1 MDNMK
6 NTNRVAFGCAA
17 ALLSVVCLAGRA
29 TGQEL
34 SAEAK
39 DKAAAE
45 ARAKRNALTFENNA
59 TTIVFYDRAGKRT
72 GGLKERA
79 LYGATIVSPDG
90 TRVAVVKNDLPSETA
105 DLFVIDIATGVSAR
119 LTTSARTEF
128 VMAPVWSPDSTRIAY
143 VTIRKGHEAIYVRPA
158 NGQGSEELLYR
169 NPGAFMNLTDWSLD
183 GKFLTFAVSDLS
195 GGAVFTLPLDG
206 GADRKPTEVF
216 KTDLRVFFPRFSP
229 DGRFL
234 SYVQIDKAN
243 KGDVFVRPVDPK
255 TPGGPWQVSDGSS
268 SPAFWRRDGKEL
280 YYLAR
285 DQAVMVSEV
294 ATSPAFTFTK
304 PRVLF
309 RQASKVPDRLA
320 YVTADGERFLALPA
334 PRGPQ
339 LQQITIFNR
348 RGEAVQK
355 VGEPA
360 QYSGPSFSP
369 DGNRLL
375 VSKNDQQLGQADL
388 WIVELSTG
396 NQVRLTN
403 DSFPKVNPLWSPD
416 GKFIYYASFR
426 NGDFPVYRR
435 PSDGTGD
442 EELVYRY
449 EPGAFVG
456 LTDISPDGK
465 YLVCDLGG
473 FIVAVP
479 LTGDPASR
487 KGIEFLRTEF
497 TDGLGRLSPDGRFMA
512 YRSDEAQAE
521 RGEIYVR
528 PFNAATGLPGDG
540 KWQVSKD
547 GVAAMLHWRA
557 DGKEIFFRGQN
568 LESNDLLVV
577 SVDVETTPTFKA
589 GTPKVLFK
597 LPGPIG
603 GNLGNISRDG
613 QRFVFA
619 VNVPAASTT
628 DSPDPR

>member
-1 MDNMK
+1 MK
-6 NTNRVAFGCAA
+6 KAERVALLCAA
-17 ALLSVVCLAGRA
+17 ALLGVVCLAGRA

-39 DKAAAE
+39 EKATAE
-45 ARAKRNALTFENNA
+45 ARAKRNALAFENNA
-59 TTIVFYDRAGKRT
+59 TTIVFFDRAGKRT
-72 GGLKERA
+72 GGIPERA
-79 LYGATIVSPDG
+79 MYGETVVSPDG
-90 TRVAVVKNDLPSETA
+90 SRVAVVKNDLPNETA
-105 DLFVIDIATGVSAR
+105 DLFIVDIATGASTR
-119 LTTSARTEF
+119 LTTSVRTEF
-128 VMAPVWSPDSTRIAY
+128 VMAPVWSPDSKRIAY
-143 VTIRKGHEAIYVRPA
+143 VTIRKGQEAIYVRPA
-158 NGQGSEELLYR
+158 NGEGSEEMLFR

-183 GKFLTFAVSDLS
+183 GRFLTYAISDMK
-195 GGAVFTLPLDG
+195 GGALFTLPLDG

-216 KTDLRVFFPRFSP
+216 KTDLRVFGPRFSP

-234 SYVQIDKAN
+234 SYIQLDAAN
-243 KGDVFVRPVDPK
+243 RAEVFVRPVDPK
-255 TPGGPWQVSDGSS
+255 AEGGPWQISEGTF

-285 DQAVMVSEV
+285 DQAVMVADV
-294 ATSPAFTFTK
+294 IMSPTFSFSK

-348 RGEAVQK
+348 SGEVVQK

-360 QYSGPSFSP
+360 LYSGPSFSP
-369 DGNRLL
+369 DGKRLL
-375 VSKNDQQLGQADL
+375 VSKNDQQKGQNDL
-388 WIVELSTG
+388 WTIDLATG
-396 NQVRLTN
+396 KETRLTN
-403 DSFPKVNPLWSPD
+403 DTFPKVNPLWSPD
-416 GKFIYYASFR
+416 GKYIYYASFR
-426 NGDFPVYRR
+426 NGDFPVHRR
-435 PSDGTGD
+435 ASDGTGD
-442 EELVYRY
+442 EELVYTY
-449 EPGAFVG
+449 ESGAFVG
-456 LTDISPDGK
+456 LSDISSDGK
-465 YLVCDLGG
+465 YLVVDSGG
-473 FIVAVP
+473 FIMVVS

-487 KGIEFLRTEF
+487 KGIEFLRTEW
-497 TDGLGRLSPDGRFMA
+497 TDTLGRLSPDGKFMA
-512 YRSDEAQAE
+512 YRSDEAQVE

-540 KWQVSKD
+540 KWRVSKD
-547 GVAAMLHWRA
+547 GVNAMLHWRA

-577 SVDVETTPTFKA
+577 SVDVETTPAFKP

-597 LPGPIG
+597 LPGPIQ

-628 DSPDPR
+628 DSGNPR

>member
-1 MDNMK
+1 MTKAD
-6 NTNRVAFGCAA
+6 RVALVCAA
-17 ALLSVVCLAGRA
+17 TLLGVVCLAGRA

-45 ARAKRNALTFENNA
+45 ARAKRNALAFENNA
-59 TTIVFYDRAGKRT
+59 TTMVFFDRAGKRT
-72 GGLKERA
+72 GGLGERA
-79 LYGATIVSPDG
+79 LYNETVVSPDG
-90 TRVAVVKNDLPSETA
+90 SRVAVVKNDLPSETA
-105 DLFVIDIATGVSAR
+105 DLFILDIATGASTR

-128 VMAPVWSPDSTRIAY
+128 VMAPVWSPDSSRIAY
-143 VTIRKGHEAIYVRPA
+143 VTMRKGQEAMYVRPA
-158 NGQGSEELLYR
+158 NGQGSEELLYK
-169 NPGAFMNLTDWSLD
+169 NPGAFMDLSDWSLD
-183 GKFLTFAVSDLS
+183 GRFLTFAVSDLS
-195 GGAVFTLPLDG
+195 GGALFTLPLDG
-206 GADRKPTEVF
+206 GVDRKPTEVF
-216 KTDLRVFFPRFSP
+216 KTDVRVFGPKFSP

-234 SYVQIDKAN
+234 SYIQLDKAN
-243 KGDVFVRPVDPK
+243 RGEVFVRPVDPK
-255 TPGGPWQVSDGSS
+255 TVDGPWQISDGSF

-285 DQAVMVSEV
+285 DQAVMVADV
-294 ATSPAFTFTK
+294 GTSPTFTFTK

-348 RGEAVQK
+348 SGEVVQK

-360 QYSGPSFSP
+360 LYGGPSFSP
-369 DGNRLL
+369 DGSRLL
-375 VSKNDQQLGQADL
+375 VSKNDQQKGQADL
-388 WIVELSTG
+388 WTIDLATG
-396 NQVRLTN
+396 KDTRLTN
-403 DSFPKVNPLWSPD
+403 DTFPKVNPLWSPD
-416 GKFIYYASFR
+416 GKYIYYASFR

-435 PSDGTGD
+435 ASDGTGD

-449 EPGAFVG
+449 EAGAFVG
-456 LTDISPDGK
+456 LSDISRDGK
-465 YLVCDLGG
+465 FLVVDSGG
-473 FIVAVP
+473 FIMAVP
-479 LTGDPASR
+479 LTGDAASR
-487 KGIEFLRTEF
+487 KGIEFLREEY
-497 TDGLGRLSPDGRFMA
+497 TDNLGRLSPDGRFMA

-540 KWQVSKD
+540 KWRVSKD
-547 GVAAMLHWRA
+547 GVQAMLHWRA

-577 SVDVETTPTFKA
+577 SVDVETTPAFKP

-628 DSPDPR
+628 DSGNPR

>member
-1 MDNMK
+1 MK
-6 NTNRVAFGCAA
+6 KLDRVALVCAA
-17 ALLSVVCLAGRA
+17 ALLGVVCLAGRA

-39 DKAAAE
+39 DKDAAE
-45 ARAKRNALTFENNA
+45 ARAKRNALAFENNA
-59 TTIVFYDRAGKRT
+59 TTIVFFDRAGKRT
-72 GGLKERA
+72 GGISERA
-79 LYGATIVSPDG
+79 MYNDTVVSPDG

-105 DLFVIDIATGVSAR
+105 DLFVIDIATGASTR

-128 VMAPVWSPDSTRIAY
+128 VMAPVWSPDSSRIAY
-143 VTIRKGHEAIYVRPA
+143 VTIRKGQEAIYVRPA
-158 NGQGSEELLYR
+158 NGQGAEEMLYK

-183 GKFLTFAVSDLS
+183 GKFLTYAISDMKS
-195 GGAVFTLPLDG
+195 GALFTLPLDG

-216 KTDLRVFFPRFSP
+216 KTDLRVFVPKFSP
-229 DGRFL
+229 DGRYL
-234 SYVQIDKAN
+234 AYIQIDTAN
-243 KGDVFVRPVDPK
+243 RAEVFVRPVDPK
-255 TPGGPWQVSDGSS
+255 TTGDLWHISDGAS

-285 DQAVMVSEV
+285 DQAVMVADV
-294 ATSPAFTFTK
+294 GTSPSFSFTK

-339 LQQITIFNR
+339 LQQITVFNR
-348 RGEAVQK
+348 SGEVLQK
-355 VGEPA
+355 VGEPGR
-360 QYSGPSFSP
+360 YSGPSFSP
-369 DGNRLL
+369 DGSRLL
-375 VSKNDQQLGQADL
+375 VFKNDLQTGQNDL
-388 WIVELSTG
+388 WTIELATG
-396 NQVRLTN
+396 KETRLTN
-403 DSFPKVNPLWSPD
+403 DTFPRISPLWSPD
-416 GKFIYYASFR
+416 GKYIYYASFR
-426 NGDFPVYRR
+426 NGDFPVHRR
-435 PSDGTGD
+435 PSDGTGT
-442 EELVYRY
+442 EELIYTY
-449 EPGAFVG
+449 ESGAFVG
-456 LTDISPDGK
+456 PSDISPDGK
-465 YLVCDLGG
+465 YLVCDHGG
-473 FIVAVP
+473 FIVVVP
-479 LTGDPASR
+479 LTGDPATR
-487 KGIEFLRTEF
+487 KGIEFLREEF
-497 TDGLGRLSPDGRFMA
+497 TDTLGRLSPDGKFMA

-540 KWQVSKD
+540 KWRVSKD
-547 GVAAMLHWRA
+547 GVQAMLHWRA

-577 SVDVETTPTFKA
+577 SVDVQTTPTFKP

-597 LPGPIG
+597 LPGPIN

-628 DSPDPR
+628 ESGNPR

>member
-1 MDNMK
+1 MK
-6 NTNRVAFGCAA
+6 KANRVASVCAA
-17 ALLSVVCLAGRA
+17 ALLGVVCLAGRA

-45 ARAKRNALTFENNA
+45 ARAKRNALAFDNNA

-72 GGLKERA
+72 GGLGERA
-79 LYGATIVSPDG
+79 LYNDTVVSPDG
-90 TRVAVVKNDLPSETA
+90 SRVAVVKNDLPSETA
-105 DLFVIDIATGVSAR
+105 DLFIIDIATGASTR

-128 VMAPVWSPDSTRIAY
+128 VMAPVWSPDSSRIAY
-143 VTIRKGHEAIYVRPA
+143 VTIRKGQEAIYVRPA
-158 NGQGSEELLYR
+158 NGQGTEELLYK
-169 NPGAFMNLTDWSLD
+169 NPGAFMNLSDWSLD
-183 GKFLTFAVSDLS
+183 GRLLTFAVSDLS
-195 GGAVFTLPLDG
+195 GGALFTLPLDG
-206 GADRKPTEVF
+206 GVDRKPTEVF
-216 KTDLRVFFPRFSP
+216 KTDVRVFGPRFSP
-229 DGRFL
+229 DARFL
-234 SYVQIDKAN
+234 SYIQLDKAN
-243 KGDVFVRPVDPK
+243 RAEVFVRPVDAK
-255 TPGGPWQVSDGSS
+255 TVGGPWQISDGSF

-285 DQAVMVSEV
+285 DQAVMVADV
-294 ATSPAFTFTK
+294 GTSPAFTFTK

-348 RGEAVQK
+348 SGEVMQK

-360 QYSGPSFSP
+360 LYNSPSFSP
-369 DGNRLL
+369 DGSRLL
-375 VSKNDQQLGQADL
+375 VSKNDQQIGQADL
-388 WIVELSTG
+388 WTIDLATG
-396 NQVRLTN
+396 KDTRLTN
-403 DSFPKVNPLWSPD
+403 DRFPKVNPLWSPD
-416 GKFIYYASFR
+416 GRYIYYASFR

-435 PSDGTGD
+435 ASDGTGD

-449 EPGAFVG
+449 EAGAFVG
-456 LTDISPDGK
+456 LSDISPDGK
-465 YLVCDLGG
+465 FLVCDSGG
-473 FIVAVP
+473 FIMVVP

-487 KGIEFLRTEF
+487 KGIEFLREEY
-497 TDGLGRLSPDGRFMA
+497 TDTLGRLSPDGRFMA

-540 KWQVSKD
+540 KWRVSTD
-547 GVAAMLHWRA
+547 GVNAMLHWRA

-577 SVDVETTPTFKA
+577 SVDVETTPTFKP

-597 LPGPIG
+597 LPGPLN

-628 DSPDPR
+628 DSGNPR

>member
-1 MDNMK
+1 MTKAD
-6 NTNRVAFGCAA
+6 RVALVCAA
-17 ALLSVVCLAGRA
+17 TLLGVVCLAGRS

-45 ARAKRNALTFENNA
+45 ARAKRNALAFENNA

-72 GGLKERA
+72 GGLAERA
-79 LYGATIVSPDG
+79 LYNETVVSPDG
-90 TRVAVVKNDLPSETA
+90 SRVAVVKNDLPSETA
-105 DLFVIDIATGVSAR
+105 DLFILDMATGASTR

-128 VMAPVWSPDSTRIAY
+128 VMAPVWSPDSSRIAY
-143 VTIRKGHEAIYVRPA
+143 VTMRKGQEAMYVRPA
-158 NGQGSEELLYR
+158 NGQGSEELLYK
-169 NPGAFMNLTDWSLD
+169 NPGAFMNLSDWSLD
-183 GKFLTFAVSDLS
+183 GRFLTFAVSDLS
-195 GGAVFTLPLDG
+195 GGTLFTLPLDG
-206 GADRKPTEVF
+206 GVDRKPTEVF
-216 KTDLRVFFPRFSP
+216 KTDARVFEPKFSP

-234 SYVQIDKAN
+234 SYIQLDKAN
-243 KGDVFVRPVDPK
+243 RGEVFVRPVDPK
-255 TPGGPWQVSDGSS
+255 TVGGPWQISDGSF

-285 DQAVMVSEV
+285 DQAVMVADV
-294 ATSPAFTFTK
+294 GTSPTFTFTK

-339 LQQITIFNR
+339 LQQITVFNR
-348 RGEAVQK
+348 SGEVVQK

-360 QYSGPSFSP
+360 LYSGPSFSP
-369 DGNRLL
+369 DGSRLL
-375 VSKNDQQLGQADL
+375 VSKNDQQKGQADL
-388 WIVELSTG
+388 WTIDLATG
-396 NQVRLTN
+396 KDTRLTN
-403 DSFPKVNPLWSPD
+403 DTFPKVNPLWSPD
-416 GKFIYYASFR
+416 GKYIYYASFR

-435 PSDGTGD
+435 ASDGTGD

-449 EPGAFVG
+449 EAGAFVG
-456 LTDISPDGK
+456 LSDISADGK
-465 YLVCDLGG
+465 FLVCDSGG
-473 FIVAVP
+473 FIMVVP
-479 LTGDPASR
+479 LTGDAASR
-487 KGIEFLRTEF
+487 KGIEFLREEF
-497 TDGLGRLSPDGRFMA
+497 TDTLGRLSPDGRFMA

-528 PFNAATGLPGDG
+528 PFNAGTGLPGDG
-540 KWQVSKD
+540 KWRVSKD
-547 GVAAMLHWRA
+547 GVQAMLHWRA
-557 DGKEIFFRGQN
+557 DGKEVFFRGQN
-568 LESNDLLVV
+568 LESNELLVV
-577 SVDVETTPTFKA
+577 SVDVETTPTFKP
-589 GTPKVLFK
+589 GTPKILFK

-628 DSPDPR
+628 DSGNPR

>member
-1 MDNMK
+1 MTKAD
-6 NTNRVAFGCAA
+6 RVALVCAA
-17 ALLSVVCLAGRA
+17 TLLGVFCLAGRA

-45 ARAKRNALTFENNA
+45 ARAKRNALAFENNA
-59 TTIVFYDRAGKRT
+59 TTMVFYDRAGKRT
-72 GGLKERA
+72 GGLGERA
-79 LYGATIVSPDG
+79 LYNETIVSPDG
-90 TRVAVVKNDLPSETA
+90 SRVAVVKNDLPSETA
-105 DLFVIDIATGVSAR
+105 DLFIIDVATSATTR

-128 VMAPVWSPDSTRIAY
+128 VMAPVWSPDSSRIAY
-143 VTIRKGHEAIYVRPA
+143 VTMRKGQEAIYVRSA
-158 NGQGSEELLYR
+158 NGQGSEELLYK
-169 NPGAFMNLTDWSLD
+169 NPGAFMNLSDWSLD
-183 GKFLTFAVSDLS
+183 GRFLTFAVSDLT
-195 GGAVFTLPLDG
+195 GGALFMLPLDG

-216 KTDLRVFFPRFSP
+216 KTDVRLFGPKFSP

-234 SYVQIDKAN
+234 SYIQLDKAN
-243 KGDVFVRPVDPK
+243 RAEVFVRPVDPK
-255 TPGGPWQVSDGSS
+255 TVGGPWQVSDGTF

-285 DQAVMVSEV
+285 DQAVMVADV
-294 ATSPAFTFTK
+294 GTSPTFTFTK

-309 RQASKVPDRLA
+309 RQASKVPDRLS
-320 YVTADGERFLALPA
+320 YVTADGERFVALPA

-339 LQQITIFNR
+339 LQQITVFNR
-348 RGEAVQK
+348 SGEVMQK

-360 QYSGPSFSP
+360 LYGGPSFSP
-369 DGNRLL
+369 DGSRLL
-375 VSKNDQQLGQADL
+375 VSKTDQQLGQADL
-388 WIVELSTG
+388 WTIELATG
-396 NQVRLTN
+396 KNTRLTN
-403 DSFPKVNPLWSPD
+403 DTFPKVNPLWSPD
-416 GKFIYYASFR
+416 GKHIYYASFR

-435 PSDGTGD
+435 ASDGTGD

-449 EPGAFVG
+449 EAGAFVG

-465 YLVCDLGG
+465 FLVCDLGG

-497 TDGLGRLSPDGRFMA
+497 TDTLGRLSPDGRFMA

-540 KWQVSKD
+540 KWRVSKD
-547 GVAAMLHWRA
+547 GVLAMLHWRA

-568 LESNDLLVV
+568 LESNELLVV
-577 SVDVETTPTFKA
+577 SVDVETTPTFKP

-603 GNLGNISRDG
+603 GNLGNVSRDG

-628 DSPDPR
+628 DSGNPR

>member
-1 MDNMK
+1 MK
-6 NTNRVAFGCAA
+6 RADRVALVCAA
-17 ALLSVVCLAGRA
+17 ALLGVVCLAGRA

-45 ARAKRNALTFENNA
+45 AREKRNALAFENNA

-72 GGLKERA
+72 GALKERA
-79 LYGATIVSPDG
+79 MYNDTVVSPDG
-90 TRVAVVKNDLPSETA
+90 SRVAVVKNDLNGETA
-105 DLFVIDIATGVSAR
+105 DLFIIDVATGTSTR
-119 LTTSARTEF
+119 LTTSVRTEF
-128 VMAPVWSPDSTRIAY
+128 VMAPVWSPDSSRIAY
-143 VTIRKGHEAIYVRPA
+143 VTIRKGQEAIYVRPS
-158 NGQGSEELLYR
+158 NGQGSEELLYK
-169 NPGAFMNLTDWSLD
+169 NPGAFMNLTDWSQD
-183 GKFLTFAVSDLS
+183 GKYLTYAISDLK
-195 GGAVFTLPLDG
+195 GGALFTLPLDG

-216 KTDLRVFFPRFSP
+216 KTDLRVFVPKFSP

-234 SYVQIDKAN
+234 SYIQIDKAN
-243 KGDVFVRPVDPK
+243 QAEVFVRPADPK
-255 TPGGPWQVSDGSS
+255 VAGEPMQVSNGTF

-285 DQAVMVSEV
+285 DQAVMVADVS
-294 ATSPAFTFTK
+294 TSPTFTFSK

-348 RGEAVQK
+348 SGEIVQK

-360 QYSGPSFSP
+360 LYAGPSFSP
-369 DGNRLL
+369 DGTRLL
-375 VSKNDQQLGQADL
+375 VSKTDQQAGQADL
-388 WIVELSTG
+388 WIIDLATG
-396 NQVRLTN
+396 KPTRLTN
-403 DSFPKVNPLWSPD
+403 DRFPKVNPLWSPD
-416 GKFIYYASFR
+416 GKHIYFASFR

-442 EELVYRY
+442 EELVYQY
-449 EPGAFVG
+449 EAGAFVG
-456 LTDISPDGK
+456 LSDISSDGK
-465 YLVCDLGG
+465 HLVVDSGG
-473 FIVAVP
+473 FIMVVP

-497 TDGLGRLSPDGRFMA
+497 TDTLGRLSPDGKFMA
-512 YRSDEAQAE
+512 YRSDEAQVE

-528 PFNAATGLPGDG
+528 PFNAATGQPGDG
-540 KWQVSKD
+540 KWRVSKD
-547 GVAAMLHWRA
+547 GVQAMLHWRA

-568 LESNDLLVV
+568 LESNELLVV
-577 SVDVETTPTFKA
+577 SVDIETTPEFKP

-597 LPGPIG
+597 LPGPLN

-619 VNVPAASTT
+619 VNVPAATT
-628 DSPDPR
+628 TESAPPR